1 MKDNIILTG
10 FMGCGKTSVG
20 IRLSYVLRRTLI
32 DTDKWIEK
40 KQGKT
45 VSEIFA
51 KDGEEAFRRMES
63 ECIRELIGTADGQII
78 STGGGLPVRKENRK
92 LLKELGTVYYLKVTP
107 ECVYE
112 RLKGDTAR
120 PLLQGENPREK
131 IRELLEARE
140 ALYTEGA
147 DVTIEVS
154 GKSFEEIIAGITEKM
169 EEHENTDYQRTEPEL
184 SWNPGEKYL
193 RNPGL

>member
-20 IRLSYVLRRTLI
+20 IRLSYALRRTLI

-51 KDGEEAFRRMES
+51 GQGEEAFRRMES

-78 STGGGLPVRKENRK
+78 STGGGLPVREENRR
-92 LLKELGTVYYLKVTP
+92 LLGELGRVYYLKVTP

-112 RLKGDTAR
+112 RLRGDTTR
-120 PLLQGENPREK
+120 PLLQEENPKEK

-140 ALYTEGA
+140 AFYQEGA

-154 GKSFEEIIAGITEKM
+154 GKSFEDIITEIVEGM
-169 EEHENTDYQRTEPEL
+169 EERA
-184 SWNPGEKYL
+184 
-193 RNPGL
+193 

>member
-20 IRLSYVLRRTLI
+20 IRLSYTLRRTLI

-40 KQGKT
+40 KQRKT

-51 KDGEEAFRRMES
+51 SEGEEAFRRMES
-63 ECIRELIGTADGQII
+63 ECIRELIGTAEGQVI

-92 LLKELGTVYYLKVTP
+92 LLKELGTVYYLKATP

-112 RLKGDTAR
+112 RLKGDTTR

-140 ALYTEGA
+140 AFYQEGA
-147 DVTIEVS
+147 DVVIEVS
-154 GKSFEEIIAGITEKM
+154 AKS
-169 EEHENTDYQRTEPEL
+169 
-184 SWNPGEKYL
+184 
-193 RNPGL
+193 

>member
-20 IRLSYVLRRTLI
+20 IRLSYTLRRTLI

-51 KDGEEAFRRMES
+51 SEGEEAFRRMES
-63 ECIRELIGTADGQII
+63 ECIRELIGTADGQVI

-92 LLKELGTVYYLKVTP
+92 LLKELGTVYYLKATP

-112 RLKGDTAR
+112 RLKGDTTR

-140 ALYTEGA
+140 AFYQEGA
-147 DVTIEVS
+147 DVIIEVS
-154 GKSFEEIIAGITEKM
+154 AKSFEDIITEIVKGM
-169 EEHENTDYQRTEPEL
+169 EERV
-184 SWNPGEKYL
+184 
-193 RNPGL
+193 

>member
-20 IRLSYVLRRTLI
+20 IRLSYALRRTLI

-51 KDGEEAFRRMES
+51 GEGEEAFRRMES

-78 STGGGLPVRKENRK
+78 STGGGLPVREENRR
-92 LLKELGTVYYLKVTP
+92 LLGELGRVYYLKVTP

-112 RLKGDTAR
+112 RLRGDTTR

-131 IRELLEARE
+131 IRELLESRE
-140 ALYTEGA
+140 AFYQEGA

-154 GKSFEEIIAGITEKM
+154 GKSFEDIITEIVEGM
-169 EEHENTDYQRTEPEL
+169 EERA
-184 SWNPGEKYL
+184 
-193 RNPGL
+193 

>member
-20 IRLSYVLRRTLI
+20 IRLSYTLRRTLI

-51 KDGEEAFRRMES
+51 SEGEDAFRRMES
-63 ECIRELIGTADGQII
+63 ECIRELIGTADGQVI

-92 LLKELGTVYYLKVTP
+92 LLKELGTVYYLKATP

-112 RLKGDTAR
+112 RLKGDTTR

-140 ALYTEGA
+140 AFYQEGA
-147 DVTIEVS
+147 DVVIEVS
-154 GKSFEEIIAGITEKM
+154 AKSFEDIITEIVEGM
-169 EEHENTDYQRTEPEL
+169 EERA
-184 SWNPGEKYL
+184 
-193 RNPGL
+193 

>member
-20 IRLSYVLRRTLI
+20 IRLSYTLRRTLI

-51 KDGEEAFRRMES
+51 SEGEEAFRRMES
-63 ECIRELIGTADGQII
+63 ECIRELIGTAEGQVI

-92 LLKELGTVYYLKVTP
+92 LLKELGTVYYLKATP
-107 ECVYE
+107 E
-112 RLKGDTAR
+112 
-120 PLLQGENPREK
+120 
-131 IRELLEARE
+131 
-140 ALYTEGA
+140 
-147 DVTIEVS
+147 
-154 GKSFEEIIAGITEKM
+154 
-169 EEHENTDYQRTEPEL
+169 
-184 SWNPGEKYL
+184 
-193 RNPGL
+193 